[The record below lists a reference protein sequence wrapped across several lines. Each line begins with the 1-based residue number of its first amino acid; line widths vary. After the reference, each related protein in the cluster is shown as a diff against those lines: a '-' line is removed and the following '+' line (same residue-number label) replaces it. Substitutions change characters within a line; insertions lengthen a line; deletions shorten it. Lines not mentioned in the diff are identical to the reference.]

1 MAEPK
6 ERPPPAPGRRRH
18 VVDRPDSLP
27 FVRLLPNL
35 VTIIGLS
42 AGFSSLRF
50 AMDGRYETAT
60 ALIIFAAVID
70 GLDGLIARQ
79 LRATSAVGAQLDSLS
94 DFVCF
99 GVAPGVLV
107 YLFAMSAEPGFGWIF
122 VLAFV
127 ICCGLRLAR
136 FNASLGL
143 PQPKGPPGFIGVPAP
158 AGAMLGLLPVFI
170 SLSGLADLR
179 EQTVIVALHLGLVG
193 ALMISR
199 LPTPSAKG
207 MRVAREHAP
216 WVLLGGAVL
225 VGVLLTRVWLLM
237 VLLCMIYAIAVVRM
251 CLKARAERRQHTT
264 TQE

>member
-1 MAEPK
+1 MSAPE
-6 ERPPPAPGRRRH
+6 PPPPDQP
-18 VVDRPDSLP
+18 DRAAHAARPSDSLP

-42 AGFSSLRF
+42 AGFSSVRF
-50 AMDGRYETAT
+50 AIEGRFEMAA

-107 YLFAMSAEPGFGWIF
+107 YLFAMGSEPGVGWIF

-136 FNASLGL
+136 FNANLGL
-143 PQPKGPPGFIGVPAP
+143 PPPKGPPGFVGVPAP
-158 AGAMLGLLPVFI
+158 AGAMLGLLPVFV
-170 SLSGLADLR
+170 SLAGLVDLR
-179 EQTVIVALHLGLVG
+179 EQAMIVALNLGLVG

-207 MRVAREHAP
+207 ARVAREHAP

-237 VLLCMIYAIAVVRM
+237 VLLCVLYAIAVMRM
-251 CLKARAERRQHTT
+251 GLQLRAARRDQTSGGE
-264 TQE
+264 

>member
-1 MAEPK
+1 MDDEGD
-6 ERPPPAPGRRRH
+6 PPPIPAGRRPRIRK
-18 VVDRPDSLP
+18 RPDSLP
-27 FVRLLPNL
+27 FVRLIPNL

-50 AMDGRYETAT
+50 AMDGRFEMAA

-70 GLDGLIARQ
+70 GLDGLIARR

-107 YLFAMSAEPGFGWIF
+107 YLFAMSGDPGFGWIF
-122 VLAFV
+122 VLAFL

-136 FNASLGL
+136 FNAALGL
-143 PQPKGPPGFIGVPAP
+143 PEPEGPPRFVGVPAP
-158 AGAMLGLLPVFI
+158 AGAMLGLLPVFV

-179 EQTVIVALHLGLVG
+179 AQTVIVSVHLGLVG
-193 ALMISR
+193 SLMISR
-199 LPTPSAKG
+199 LPTPSPKR

-237 VLLCMIYAIAVVRM
+237 VLLCVLYAIAVVGTSMR
-251 CLKARAERRQHTT
+251 ARAERRQAPSG
-264 TQE
+264 EE